1 MGFIALINFETIAF
15 GKIFRICNKANVNG
29 KGLLNWVSFRK
40 FALKLLYMNESAVK
54 RIAVFTSG
62 GDAPGMNAALRAV
75 VRTASHY
82 NIDCYGVREGCNGLI
97 NNDFTRMGPRSV
109 KNIIT
114 EGGTILKSA
123 RSLEFKN
130 KAGRQKAYEN
140 CVSHGIDGMVCIG
153 GDGTFKGAKIFY
165 EEFGIKVVGVP
176 GTIDNDIFGTDN
188 TIGYDTALNTAME
201 AIDKI
206 RDTATSHNRVF
217 FVEVMGRDAGFIALN
232 SGLATGAIDILIP
245 EKKDSIEDLFATFE
259 RAEKAGKSSSIVVV
273 AEGEKLGSIYDIAK
287 ATQQGFP
294 DYDIRVAVLGHIQR
308 GGSPSCADRVLAS
321 RLGHGAVVGLMEGRT
336 NVMAGLKSNK
346 LVYTPIEDAVKK
358 HNDIDQHLLKISE
371 ILAI

>member
-1 MGFIALINFETIAF
+1 MEQ
-15 GKIFRICNKANVNG
+15 
-29 KGLLNWVSFRK
+29 
-40 FALKLLYMNESAVK
+40 SAVK
-54 RIAVFTSG
+54 KIAVFTSG

-82 NIDCYGVREGCNGLI
+82 NIECYGVREGYNGLI
-97 NNDFTRMGPRSV
+97 NDDFTKMGPRSV
-109 KNIIT
+109 KNIIN

-123 RSLEFKN
+123 RSKEFTTKE
-130 KAGRQKAYEN
+130 GRQKAYDN
-140 CVSHGIDGMVCIG
+140 LQKYGIDALVCIG
-153 GDGTFKGAKIFY
+153 GDGTFTGAKVFSD
-165 EEFGIKVVGVP
+165 EFDIKVIGIP

-232 SGLATGAIDILIP
+232 SGLATGALDILIP
-245 EKKDSIEDLFATFE
+245 EQKDSIEDLVATFK

-273 AEGEKLGSIYDIAK
+273 AEGEELGGIYDLAK
-287 ATQQGFP
+287 ATKKEFP
-294 DYDIRVAVLGHIQR
+294 DFDIRVTILGHIQR

-321 RLGHGAVVGLMEGRT
+321 RLGYAAIIGLMKGE
-336 NVMAGLKSNK
+336 NKVMAGMRSNK
-346 LVYTPIEDAVKK
+346 IVYTPIDEAIKK
-358 HNDIDQHLLKISE
+358 HNEIDRDLIEISE

>member
-1 MGFIALINFETIAF
+1 MQKSLV
-15 GKIFRICNKANVNG
+15 NK
-29 KGLLNWVSFRK
+29 
-40 FALKLLYMNESAVK
+40 
-54 RIAVFTSG
+54 IAVFTSG

-82 NIDCYGVREGCNGLI
+82 NIECYGVREGFNGLI
-97 NNDFTRMGPRSV
+97 HDDFTKMGPRSV

-123 RSLEFKN
+123 RSKEFMTKE
-130 KAGRQKAYEN
+130 GRQKAYDN
-140 CVSHGIDGMVCIG
+140 CVKHGIEALVCIG
-153 GDGTFKGAKIFY
+153 GDGTFTGAKVFN
-165 EEFGIKVVGVP
+165 EEFDIKVIGVP

-201 AIDKI
+201 AFDKI

-232 SGLATGAIDILIP
+232 SGIASGALDILIP
-245 EKKDSIEDLFATFE
+245 ERKDSIEDLFATFE
-259 RAEKAGKSSSIVVV
+259 KAEKAGKSSSIVVV
-273 AEGEKLGSIYDIAK
+273 AEGEQLGSIYDIAK
-287 ATQQGFP
+287 ATKAGFP
-294 DYDIRVAVLGHIQR
+294 DYDIRVAILGHIQR

-321 RLGHGAVVGLMEGRT
+321 RLGYGAVVGLMQGKT
-336 NVMAGLKSNK
+336 NVMAGLQSNR
-346 LVYTPIEDAVKK
+346 LTYTPIEEAIKK
-358 HNDIDQHLLKISE
+358 HNEIDQDLLKISE

>member
-1 MGFIALINFETIAF
+1 ME
-15 GKIFRICNKANVNG
+15 
-29 KGLLNWVSFRK
+29 
-40 FALKLLYMNESAVK
+40 ESAVK
-54 RIAVFTSG
+54 KIVVLTSG

-82 NIDCYGVREGCNGLI
+82 QLECFGVREGFNGLI
-97 NNDFTRMGPRSV
+97 TDDFTKMGPRSV
-109 KNIIT
+109 KHIIT

-123 RSLEFKN
+123 RSLDFKT
-130 KAGRQKAYEN
+130 KAGRKKAFEN
-140 CVSHGIDGMVCIG
+140 CQKHGIDGIVCIG
-153 GDGTFKGAKIFY
+153 GDGTFKGAQTFY
-165 EEFGIKVVGVP
+165 EEYGINVIGVP
-176 GTIDNDIFGTDN
+176 ATVDNDIFGTDN

-245 EKKDSIEDLFATFE
+245 ERKDSIEDLFATFE
-259 RAEKAGKSSSIVVV
+259 RAEKAGKSSSIIVV

-287 ATQQGFP
+287 ATQNGFP
-294 DYDIRVAVLGHIQR
+294 QYDIRVAVLGHIQR

-321 RLGHGAVVGLMEGRT
+321 RLGYGAVVGLMEGRT
-336 NVMAGLKSNK
+336 NVMVGMQSNK
-346 LVYTPIEDAVKK
+346 TVYTAIEEATKK
-358 HNDIDQHLLKISE
+358 HNEIDQELLKISE